1 MEALEWSNFSFLTE
15 RWPLLAD
22 LGEAGER
29 NLHPDPNTTLFKLRL
44 FGEKMARIIYAE
56 EKPAAVE
63 PHNQNERLRV
73 LGREADLPREVIS
86 MFHSLR
92 QKGNDAVHEGIGTIQ
107 EAKSLLKIAH
117 KLSVWFMQTYG
128 DWDFRPEPYRE
139 PEPRPEPEAIRREIE
154 EKYRKEQEQRERE
167 LEQKLAAELE
177 RMRLSTLSHGEM
189 LNRRAQARRAAD
201 RLDLTEEETRRI
213 IDEQLAMAGWEADSR
228 RLRYARGAR
237 PEKGKNQ
244 AIAEW
249 PTACGPAD
257 YALFI
262 GLRLVGLVEAKKIS
276 KNIPSDLEQAK
287 EYARHVEV
295 QGEEEGITR
304 WGDYRVPFVFA
315 TNGRD
320 YFQQVEEQSG
330 IWYQDLRS
338 RRNRGRALPAWFSP
352 EDLQEKLSQ
361 DEEQALERLAEEEF
375 GYLGLRPY
383 QEQAIQAVERGIREG
398 RRELLLAMA
407 TGTGKTRTAIG
418 LLYRLIKSKTCRRIL
433 FLVDRTA
440 LGEQAENAFK
450 ESPLENYRTF
460 AQIFELQGL
469 QEKVPH
475 PETKV
480 HIQTVQGMVS
490 RLFKSGGEA
499 GVPSVGLYDCIIVDE
514 AHRGYKLDKEMGEV
528 ELLFRDQKEY
538 ISQYRRVLDH
548 FDAVKIGLTATPA
561 LHTREIFGDPIFNY
575 TYREAVVD
583 GYLVDHTPPHQLTTR
598 LAKEGIRWQVG
609 ESVEVYDEDKQS
621 VEKIDRLED
630 EVNIEVDQFNKAVI
644 TRSFNETVLDEVAQH
659 LDLENGKKALIFAAS
674 DKHADMVTEILREKL
689 WEWQEEEERA
699 VLKIT
704 SSVHDSLEA
713 IRRFKNEAYPKVAV
727 TVDLLTT
734 GIDVPEICTLVF
746 LRRIKSRVLYEQMLG
761 RATRPCERVGKEF
774 FEIFDPVRLYEAL
787 EPFTR
792 MKPATVNPQVS
803 FTQLVA
809 EMREVDDK
817 SVQNRYRNTLLG
829 KLNRK
834 QRFFQEQERKEFQNH
849 CGRTVE
855 EMVDWIRNTPPEEV
869 AEKLEQ
875 EAPLLT
881 FLDQRRPQPRRKY
894 ISNHPDELLSH
905 RRGYGDAERPEDYL
919 EAFGRFLKEN
929 ENKLP
934 ALRLVCQRPSDL
946 TRESLKELKRELAKA
961 GYRETTLRTAW
972 NEMTNEEIAAD
983 IISFIRQRLLK
994 EPLVSHEERV
1004 RGAMDKLRRSQ
1015 QWTVPQ
1021 KRWLDRIEKVLKQE
1035 SVLGA
1040 DAERVFNEEP
1050 FKDQGGYRRINK
1062 IFHGQAQSILNR
1074 INQHLFASEKGR
1086 TS

>member
-1 MEALEWSNFSFLTE
+1 MYVSNFLFLKE

-44 FGEKMARIIYAE
+44 FGEKMAQIIYVE
-56 EKPAAVE
+56 EKPVSSE
-63 PHNQNERLRV
+63 PHTQHERLQV
-73 LGREADLPREVIS
+73 LKREADLPQEVIS
-86 MFHSLR
+86 MFHALR
-92 QKGNDAVHEGIGTIQ
+92 QKGNDAVHEGIGTVQ
-107 EAKSLLKIAH
+107 EANSLLGIAH
-117 KLSVWFMQTYG
+117 KLGVWFMQTYG
-128 DWDFRPEPYRE
+128 DWDFQPVPYQK
-139 PEPRPEPEAIRREIE
+139 PEPRPEPETIRREIE
-154 EKYRKEQEQRERE
+154 EKYKKEQAKREKE
-167 LEQKLAAELE
+167 LEEKLTAELE
-177 RMRLSTLSHGEM
+177 RMRHHTLSHQDI
-189 LNRRAQARRAAD
+189 LNRRKQARRAAN

-228 RLRYARGAR
+228 YLRYARGVR
-237 PEKGKNQ
+237 PEKGKNK

-287 EYARHVEV
+287 DYARRVEIK
-295 QGEEEGITR
+295 GEELLIGR
-304 WGDYRVPFVFA
+304 WGDYQVPFIFA

-338 RRNRGRALPAWFSP
+338 RRNRGRALPAWFTP
-352 EDLQEKLSQ
+352 KDLREKLAQ
-361 DEEQALERLAEEEF
+361 DEDQALERLAEEEF
-375 GYLGLRPY
+375 SYLGLRPY
-383 QEQAIQAVERGIREG
+383 QEEAIQAVEQGIRG
-398 RRELLLAMA
+398 GQRELLLAMA

-418 LLYRLIKSKTCRRIL
+418 LIYRLIKSKTCRRIL
-433 FLVDRTA
+433 FLVDRKA
-440 LGEQAENAFK
+440 LGKQAEDAFK

-460 AQIFELQGL
+460 SQIFELQGL
-469 QEKVPH
+469 KEKVPN

-480 HIQTVQGMVS
+480 HIQTVQGMVN
-490 RLFKSGGEA
+490 RLFKNNEETST
-499 GVPSVGLYDCIIVDE
+499 PSVGLYDCIIIDE

-561 LHTREIFGDPIFNY
+561 YHTREIFGDPIFNY

-583 GYLVDHTPPHQLTTR
+583 GYLIDHTPPHQLTTR
-598 LAKEGIRWQVG
+598 LAQEGIRWKIG

-621 VEKIDRLED
+621 VEKIDQLKD

-644 TRSFNETVLDEVAQH
+644 TRSFNETVLDEIAQH
-659 LDLENGKKALIFAAS
+659 LDLENGKKALVFAAS
-674 DKHADMVTEILREKL
+674 DKHADMVTEILKEKL
-689 WEWQEEEERA
+689 EEWQEEEERT
-699 VLKIT
+699 VMKIT
-704 SSVHDSLEA
+704 SSIHDPLEA

-734 GIDVPEICTLVF
+734 GIDVPEIATLIF
-746 LRRIKSRVLYEQMLG
+746 LRRVKSRILYEQMLG
-761 RATRPCERVGKEF
+761 RATRLSERVGKEF

-817 SVQNRYRNTLLG
+817 SLQKKYRSTLLG

-834 QRFFQEQERKEFQNH
+834 QRFFQKQEQEEFQNL
-849 CGRTVE
+849 CGRSVE
-855 EMVDWIRNTPPEEV
+855 EMVDWIRNTSPEQV
-869 AEKLEQ
+869 AEQLEK

-881 FLDQRRPQPRRKY
+881 FLDQRTPQPRRQY
-894 ISNHPDELLSH
+894 ISNHTDELLSH
-905 RRGYGDAERPEDYL
+905 LRGYGDAERPEDYL
-919 EAFGRFLKEN
+919 EAFERFLREN

-934 ALRLVCQRPSDL
+934 ALRLICQRPSDL

-961 GYRETTLRTAW
+961 GYRETSLRTAW
-972 NEMTNEEIAAD
+972 NETTNEEIAAD
-983 IISFIRQRLLK
+983 IIGFIRQRMLK

-1004 RGAMDKLRRSQ
+1004 RRAVDKLRHSQ

-1035 SVLGA
+1035 SVLGP
-1040 DAERVFNEEP
+1040 DAKQVFNQEP
-1050 FKDQGGYRRINK
+1050 FKDQGGYRRIDK
-1062 IFHGQAQSILNR
+1062 IFHGQAQTILDR
-1074 INQHLFASEKGR
+1074 LNQHLFASGKGR